1 MDVWW
6 LQAWDNLFFFFIML
20 LSLPLSLVVPPL
32 LTAQGFVDGAKC
44 LIGINSIF
52 VNSTTNATLYYDINY
67 QSKYLIGNTSKITP
81 DDCNLAYVN
90 MIFYLFVNLG
100 YNIFGLLVV
109 KHGSATLMMIANTV
123 RLPLVNLA
131 FAIHF
136 IMGKQTQSL
145 NIYDIASLLIIIF
158 GLLVFR
164 FVSPIIAYIRGE
176 KPDPNKEEV
185 KDMPAALIGLN
196 SEVIPVTKVIIKREV
211 TKIRHQFYSKL
222 GINIPPGL
230 VESANR
236 VDYGNTPTGDGTTLT
251 L

>member
-1 MDVWW
+1 
-6 LQAWDNLFFFFIML
+6 
-20 LSLPLSLVVPPL
+20 
-32 LTAQGFVDGAKC
+32 
-44 LIGINSIF
+44 
-52 VNSTTNATLYYDINY
+52 
-67 QSKYLIGNTSKITP
+67 
-81 DDCNLAYVN
+81 
-90 MIFYLFVNLG
+90 
-100 YNIFGLLVV
+100 
-109 KHGSATLMMIANTV
+109 MMIANTV